1 MFTGL
6 VEAKGKL
13 TARRSSGAGGGAILE
28 VECTI
33 GPLAVGESVSVDG
46 CCLTVKR
53 LLAQGFEADASVE
66 TLERTTLGHMPLG
79 GEVNLERAVAM
90 GERLGG
96 HLVTGHV
103 DATCT
108 LALRQPLGDAVTMRF
123 ELPPRLARFVAEKG
137 SAAVNGVSLT
147 VNAVSPSGFDVAIIP
162 HTLAVT
168 TLGGLSVGGRANLEV
183 DLLARYVERLLDVP
197 TAPNKPDDSA
207 WLERLK
213 RAGYI

>member
-13 TARRSSGAGGGAILE
+13 TARRSSGPGAVLAID
-28 VECTI
+28 CGI

-53 LLAQGFEADASVE
+53 LLARGFEADASSE
-66 TLERTTLGHMPLG
+66 TLDRTTLGQLPVG

-96 HLVTGHV
+96 HLVTGHI

-108 LALRQPLGDAVTMRF
+108 LVERRPVGDAVGMRF
-123 ELPPRLARFVAEKG
+123 DLPRPLARFVAEKG
-137 SAAVNGVSLT
+137 SAAINGVSLT
-147 VNAVSPSGFDVAIIP
+147 VNGVSPPGFDVAIIP

-168 TLGGLSVGGRANLEV
+168 TLGGLVPGAKANFEV
-183 DLLARYVERLLDVP
+183 DLLARYVARLLDVP
-197 TAPNKPDDSA
+197 AAPRDRDEDA